1 MEIIVNLF
9 HAIGLD
15 FYDFAITVAVLL
27 AGTVLLSLL
36 GRFVFGKKSQLCSA
50 ISSAIGIVF
59 IYALTVVLKS
69 AGLHFDGILAPLPLV
84 TIGNEVLTLFSFANA
99 HYTAICSEILSMII
113 LAFLVNLADGWMPK
127 GKNLFTWLLCRC
139 LTVLIA
145 FAAHLLVV
153 WLFGL
158 LLPQGLVT
166 YAPTVLLGLLIIML
180 LTGCLK
186 IIVGALLAT
195 VNPII
200 GGLYTFFFATVIG
213 KQVSKAML
221 TTLLLTGLVL
231 LLRYLGII
239 IISVS
244 MTALYAYI
252 PFLLVL
258 LALWYLVNR
267 LL

>member
-1 MEIIVNLF
+1 MEILVNLF

-15 FYDFAITVAVLL
+15 FYEFAIAVAVLL
-27 AGTVLLSLL
+27 VGTLLLSLL

-50 ISSAIGIVF
+50 ISSAIGILF
-59 IYALTVVLKS
+59 LYALTVVLKS
-69 AGLHFDGILAPLPLV
+69 AGVQLGGLLAPLPFV
-84 TIGNEVLTLFSFANA
+84 TISENVLTLFSFTGA
-99 HYTAICSEILSMII
+99 HYTVICSEILSMII
-113 LAFLVNLADGWMPK
+113 LAFLVNLIDGWMPK
-127 GKNLFTWLLCRC
+127 GKNLFVWLLCRC
-139 LTVLIA
+139 MTVVLA
-145 FAAHLLVV
+145 FFAHALVV
-153 WLFGL
+153 WLFGV

-166 YAPTVLLGLLIIML
+166 YAPTVLLGLLILML

-186 IIVGALLAT
+186 IIVGALLTT

-231 LLRYLGII
+231 LLRYLGILI
-239 IISVS
+239 VSVS

-258 LALWYLVNR
+258 LVIWYVVNR